1 MTKESQSV
9 KLLSRKVVLSWKK
22 ATEST
27 DISWSEIFP
36 IICALY
42 ELDNNFQND
51 NSFKRLNVEKS
62 LFYTKFQKTLESLNL
77 SHHNIHY
84 FRRDTKHLLKTFI
97 EVNRGIRKLQDNGTT
112 EDNEYHAVKKIKGIN
127 YFYYNNI

>member
-1 MTKESQSV
+1 MTKEKQNT
-9 KLLSRKVVLSWKK
+9 KLISRKVVLSWKK
-22 ATEST
+22 ATESENV
-27 DISWSEIFP
+27 SWSEIFP

-77 SHHNIHY
+77 SHYNIHY
-84 FRRDTKHLLKTFI
+84 FRKLTKHLLKTFI
-97 EVNRGIRKLQDNGTT
+97 EANKEINKLQNDGT
-112 EDNEYHAVKKIKGIN
+112 EDNEYHTIKKIEG
-127 YFYYNNI
+127 NNKLIFNND